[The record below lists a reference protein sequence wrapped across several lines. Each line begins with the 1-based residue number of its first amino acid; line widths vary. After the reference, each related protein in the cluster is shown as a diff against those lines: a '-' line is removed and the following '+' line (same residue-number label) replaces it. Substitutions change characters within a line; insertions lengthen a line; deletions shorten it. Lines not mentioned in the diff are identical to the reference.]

1 MPGRGRILLIDD
13 EPPVLLTY
21 TLILQQHGYEVEAV
35 ASTAEARAELDRG
48 SFDIVICDLSIDGER
63 GGFTLLDEA
72 RQRLPRVATFL
83 LTGYASEEQ
92 SQEAEENGITM
103 LFKPIAVQ
111 DLLHALERPRKTA

>member
-1 MPGRGRILLIDD
+1 MSGRILIVDD

-21 TLILQQHGYEVEAV
+21 TLILQQHGYEVTAA
-35 ASTAEARAELDRG
+35 ASADEARTELSGDR
-48 SFDIVICDLSIDGER
+48 FDIVICDLSIDGER

-72 RQRLPRVATFL
+72 RQRHPRTATFL

-92 SQEAEENGITM
+92 SREAEENGITL